1 MISEKMSRIAALC
14 ILSSAFA
21 LEHHQQPIEWVAMI
35 MIMMKM
41 TTIMTTTT
49 MMTMM
54 ILIIVSACS
63 GRLRRVGR
71 IEEDEV
77 AVVKAQV
84 GDLHHNM

>member
-1 MISEKMSRIAALC
+1 MITEKMSRIAALC

-35 MIMMKM
+35 MMKM
-41 TTIMTTTT
+41 TTMMTTTT
-49 MMTMM
+49 IMMMMM

-71 IEEDEV
+71 IEDDEV

-84 GDLHHNM
+84 GDHHHNM